1 MDGNNSLNKKY
12 QKIDSGEAAEVK
24 ETAEKQSAENKKE
37 KAPKEKKPKKEKI
50 KVTKAPKPKKEK
62 QPKAEKP
69 PKEKKIK
76 EEKPPKD
83 KKPKK
88 EKAPKEKK
96 VKEKKRGKKEIFEEV
111 PQTLNNDEIAE
122 KAAEV
127 IDDSVS
133 AEVFKIADGIIE
145 NADETVTDGIP
156 AEELF
161 MEDEIQDV
169 YSDGG
174 ENAVAENVTRLS
186 DREEEIVFSFNND
199 SGKKDTKKEKKVK
212 QPKEKKEKP
221 PKAPKEKKE
230 KAPKAP
236 KEKKEKAPKAPKE
249 KKPKEPMKAKDYL
262 TIFIAVLAVALVSV
276 FVGYKY
282 IIERDDPADIPE
294 PSTQEDRLANIQIAR
309 NGVMVNLIQ
318 SDIPD
323 VFYGF
328 SSGYE
333 LRYYQY
339 RNEKMV
345 AVSATNSINVN
356 VALDNATLP
365 VTIEYVELGDR
376 IFGIGLFRSDQHPDI
391 MFYDRVVFK
400 LVNLPNAYKSNRKA
414 LLLVSTSSNAITQGD
429 ILWTESFTVDLDSG
443 ETSRFL
449 SVVNRNMD
457 MNGAGVSDFCIL
469 NREGYSSTVSNI
481 PFITAREY
489 PSGTGQQ
496 DIFVKNGTKE
506 TLFASD
512 IYGKFLL
519 TDGDAVIY
527 MKRTE
532 LGFDVMRKTG
542 DKEELVHSFY
552 GTMGSSYLN
561 SGEYILNKNEGK
573 LYNLKTGEEKTLI
586 GFIMSP
592 ELMQV
597 SPDGRYLVV
606 LGTVNSMIDYQVH
619 IFDLETGE
627 YNKYVD
633 KNYSAHSNLAFIDNT
648 TAVYIA
654 IDPNQG
660 YEYVVLN
667 TAKEG

>member
-12 QKIDSGEAAEVK
+12 QKIDSDETAREQ
-24 ETAEKQSAENKKE
+24 ETAEKQSVKNKKE
-37 KAPKEKKPKKEKI
+37 KAPKEKKPKKEKN

-69 PKEKKIK
+69 PKEKKVK
-76 EEKPPKD
+76 EEKPPKE

-96 VKEKKRGKKEIFEEV
+96 VKEKKFGKKEIVESAPAIIHNE
-111 PQTLNNDEIAE
+111 EIAGE
-122 KAAEV
+122 VSKV
-127 IDDSVS
+127 IDGSVS
-133 AEVFKIADGIIE
+133 AKVLEFADSVI
-145 NADETVTDGIP
+145 DG
-156 AEELF
+156 AEDIL
-161 MEDEIQDV
+161 
-169 YSDGG
+169 SDSG
-174 ENAVAENVTRLS
+174 ENTLTENITRLS
-186 DREEEIVFSFNND
+186 DREEEIVFSFSNGGDKN
-199 SGKKDTKKEKKVK
+199 GKNQKAKKEKKVK

-221 PKAPKEKKE
+221 PKTPKEKKE
-230 KAPKAP
+230 KPPREPKV
-236 KEKKEKAPKAPKE
+236 KKEKAPKEPKE
-249 KKPKEPMKAKDYL
+249 KKPREPLNTKDYV

-282 IIERDDPADIPE
+282 IIERDNPADIPE
-294 PSTQEDRLANIQIAR
+294 PSTEEDRLANIQIAR
-309 NGVMVNLIQ
+309 NGVMVNLVQ
-318 SDIPD
+318 SDILD

-328 SSGYE
+328 TNTYE

-345 AVSATNSINVN
+345 AVESTGSVDVEVN
-356 VALDNATLP
+356 LENATLP
-365 VTIEYVELGDR
+365 VTVDYVELGDK

-400 LVNLPNAYKSNRKA
+400 LTNLPNAYRSDRKA
-414 LLLVSTSSNAITQGD
+414 LLLMSTSSNAIMQGD
-429 ILWTESFTVDLDSG
+429 ILWTESFIVDLDSG
-443 ETSRFL
+443 ELSRFL
-449 SVVNRNMD
+449 STVNRNMD

-469 NREGYSSTVSNI
+469 TKEGYRSTVSNI
-481 PFITAREY
+481 PFITSREY
-489 PSGTGQQ
+489 PAGSGQQ

-506 TLFASD
+506 TLFAND

-532 LGFDVMRKTG
+532 TGFDVMRKTG

-552 GTMGSSYLN
+552 GTMGSSYIN

-586 GFIMSP
+586 GFRMSP
-592 ELMQV
+592 DMMQV

-606 LGTVNSMIDYQVH
+606 LGTVNSMVDYQIH

-633 KNYSAHSNLAFIDNT
+633 KNFSAHSNLAFIDNT
-648 TAVYIA
+648 TAVYVA
-654 IDPNQG
+654 IDPSQG
-660 YEYVVLN
+660 YEYVVIN
-667 TAKEG
+667 TSKEG